1 LKRLWLST
9 RLREVTSQKSAVLF
23 SLLVIEYGKA
33 LLLSQW
39 YAFHWR
45 NSVVNW
51 LQRENFKTLIYINYY
66 DNEQIVTRQ
75 VVSYQRNVSRLLV
88 TIDAVKKPEVRGL
101 GL

>member
-1 LKRLWLST
+1 M
-9 RLREVTSQKSAVLF
+9 
-23 SLLVIEYGKA
+23 
-33 LLLSQW
+33 
-39 YAFHWR
+39 
-45 NSVVNW
+45 VNW